1 MTVFCHAGEPKE
13 ARTKMVAAPDFTK
26 ELRELRRTAHSR
38 LLLKHPFFEVLASD
52 QSRCREAIRVWSTQ
66 DYYVAQ
72 EFPCLVAAIAARI
85 ADPRLRHTIVVNLWE
100 EHGEGNLSL
109 SHAALFDLLLQDIG
123 VRKSNI
129 DPPLSTTRDFIEMQL
144 NLTAQN
150 VLCGLGAFCYANE
163 YLTLW
168 EFRPIQDACALAY
181 PNADL
186 SYFIANR
193 QADGKHARE
202 AERVIAAMC
211 SSERDL
217 ELVAHGA
224 EAAINSRVEFYDGVL
239 RQLG

>member
-1 MTVFCHAGEPKE
+1 
-13 ARTKMVAAPDFTK
+13 MVAAPDFTA
-26 ELRELRRTAHSR
+26 ELRELRRSAHSR
-38 LLLKHPFFEVLASD
+38 LLLKHPFFEILAVD
-52 QSRCREAIRVWSTQ
+52 PSRCREAIRVWSMQ

-85 ADPRLRHTIVVNLWE
+85 VDPRLRHAIVINLWE

-109 SHAALFDLLLQDIG
+109 SHAALFDRLLADIG
-123 VRKSNI
+123 ITKTNL
-129 DPPLSTTRDFIEMQL
+129 DPPLPTTRDFIQMQL
-144 NLTAQN
+144 SLTEKN
-150 VLCGLGAFCYANE
+150 VLSGLGAFCYANE

-168 EFRPIQDACALAY
+168 EFRPIQDACALVY

-211 SSERDL
+211 RNEEDLDLVER
-217 ELVAHGA
+217 GA
-224 EAAINSRVEFYDGVL
+224 EAAINSRVNFYDGVL
-239 RQLG
+239 KHLG